1 MEIKPLKIL
10 IVGCGQL
17 GFSIVK
23 NADPDIFKLYGFS
36 RSLKKSP
43 PSIEMHQVDILK
55 NEAID
60 VIKSVN
66 PEIIIYAVSADTQS
80 VESYQDHYVAGL
92 KKTYAALLELDHFKH
107 LFFVSSTRVYGQ
119 KTTKILSELDIA
131 EPSDYGGEALIEAE
145 AVARQLKDR
154 ATILRLSGIYGP
166 NRTRMIQLAQSN
178 PGNWPATNNWSN
190 RIHEE
195 DAARFI
201 VFLVKRI
208 MLKEPIEPLYLV
220 TDGIPT
226 KQYDVLTWIRKR
238 LQLTTDTIEIPILE
252 SGKQLQSVLLNQNGF
267 ILKYPDFTY
276 GYEAIIDKGSS
287 IG

>member
-1 MEIKPLKIL
+1 
-10 IVGCGQL
+10 
-17 GFSIVK
+17 
-23 NADPDIFKLYGFS
+23 
-36 RSLKKSP
+36 
-43 PSIEMHQVDILK
+43 
-55 NEAID
+55 
-60 VIKSVN
+60 
-66 PEIIIYAVSADTQS
+66 
-80 VESYQDHYVAGL
+80 
-92 KKTYAALLELDHFKH
+92 
-107 LFFVSSTRVYGQ
+107 
-119 KTTKILSELDIA
+119 
-131 EPSDYGGEALIEAE
+131 
-145 AVARQLKDR
+145 
-154 ATILRLSGIYGP
+154 
-166 NRTRMIQLAQSN
+166 MIQLAHSN

-201 VFLVKRI
+201 VFLMKRI

>member
-145 AVARQLKDR
+145 AVSRQLKDK

-201 VFLVKRI
+201 VFLIKRI

>member
-1 MEIKPLKIL
+1 LEIKSLKVL

-23 NADPDIFKLYGFS
+23 NADSDVFKLYGFS
-36 RSLKKSP
+36 RSLRKSP
-43 PSIEMHQVDILK
+43 ASIEMHQVDILK
-55 NEAID
+55 IEAID
-60 VIKSVN
+60 VIKLIN

-80 VESYQDHYVAGL
+80 IESYQDHYVVGL
-92 KKTYAALLELDHFKH
+92 KKTYEAILKLDHFKH

-131 EPSDYGGEALIEAE
+131 EPSDYGGEALLEAE
-145 AVARQLKDR
+145 TIARQLKDK

-166 NRTRMIQLAQSN
+166 NRKRMIQLAQSN

-201 VFLVKRI
+201 VFLMKRI
-208 MLKEPIEPLYLV
+208 MMNESIEPLYLV
-220 TDGIPT
+220 TDGVPT
-226 KQYDVLTWIRKR
+226 KQYDVLTWIRNR
-238 LQLTTDTIEIPILE
+238 LQLTTDTIELPILE
-252 SGKQLQSVLLNQNGF
+252 SGKQLQSVLLNQTGF
-267 ILKYPDFTY
+267 VLKYPDFMY
-276 GYEAIIDKGSS
+276 GYEAIID
-287 IG
+287 

>member
-1 MEIKPLKIL
+1 MEIKSLKIL

-36 RSLKKSP
+36 RSLRKSP

-55 NEAID
+55 TEAID
-60 VIKSVN
+60 AIKLIN
-66 PEIIIYAVSADTQS
+66 PEIIIYAVSADAQS
-80 VESYQDHYVAGL
+80 IESYQEHYVAGL
-92 KKTYAALLELDHFKH
+92 KNTYKAILELDQFKH

-131 EPSDYGGEALIEAE
+131 EPSDYGGEALMEAE
-145 AVARQLKDR
+145 TVARQLKDK

-166 NRTRMIQLAQSN
+166 NRKRMIQLAQSN

-201 VFLVKRI
+201 VFLMKRI
-208 MLKEPIEPLYLV
+208 MMNESIEPLYLV
-220 TDGIPT
+220 TDGVPT
-226 KQYDVLTWIRKR
+226 KQYDVLTWIRNR
-238 LQLTTDTIEIPILE
+238 LQLTTDTIELPILE
-252 SGKQLQSVLLNQNGF
+252 SGKQLQSVLLNQTGF
-267 ILKYPDFTY
+267 VLKYPDFTY
-276 GYEAIIDKGSS
+276 GYEAIID
-287 IG
+287 

>member
-1 MEIKPLKIL
+1 MEIKSLKVL
-10 IVGCGQL
+10 IIGCGQL

-23 NADPDIFKLYGFS
+23 HCDSHMFKLYGFS

-55 NEAID
+55 NESIEA
-60 VIKSVN
+60 IKSIN

-80 VESYQDHYVAGL
+80 VESYQDHYVSGL
-92 KKTYAALLELDHFKH
+92 KKTYEAILELDQFKH

-131 EPSDYGGEALIEAE
+131 EPADYGGEALMQAE
-145 AVARQLKDR
+145 MIARQLKEK

-166 NRTRMIQLAQSN
+166 NRTRMIQLAESS
-178 PGNWPATNNWSN
+178 PGNWPAINNWSN

-201 VFLVKRI
+201 VFLMKKIV
-208 MLKEPIEPLYLV
+208 MTESLEPLYLV
-220 TDGIPT
+220 TDGVPT

-238 LQLTTDTIEIPILE
+238 LKLSTDTIELPIVE
-252 SGKQLQSVLLNQNGF
+252 GGKQLHSVLLNQTGF
-267 ILKYPDFTY
+267 TLKYPDFTY
-276 GYEAIIDKGSS
+276 GYEAMID
-287 IG
+287 

>member
-1 MEIKPLKIL
+1 LEIKHLKIL

-55 NEAID
+55 NEAIN

-92 KKTYAALLELDHFKH
+92 KKTYAAILELDHFKH

-145 AVARQLKDR
+145 AVARQLKDK

-166 NRTRMIQLAQSN
+166 NRTRMIQLAHSN

-201 VFLVKRI
+201 VFLMKRI

>member
-1 MEIKPLKIL
+1 MEIKSLKIL

-36 RSLKKSP
+36 RSLRKSP

-55 NEAID
+55 TEAID
-60 VIKSVN
+60 AIKLIN

-80 VESYQDHYVAGL
+80 IESYQEHYVAGL
-92 KKTYAALLELDHFKH
+92 KNTYEAILELDQFKH

-131 EPSDYGGEALIEAE
+131 EPSDYGGEALLEAE
-145 AVARQLKDR
+145 TVARQLKDK

-166 NRTRMIQLAQSN
+166 NRTRMIQLAQST

-201 VFLVKRI
+201 VFLINRI
-208 MLKEPIEPLYLV
+208 MLNEPIESLYLV
-220 TDGIPT
+220 TDGVPT
-226 KQYDVLTWIRKR
+226 KQYDVLTWIRNR
-238 LQLTTDTIEIPILE
+238 LQLTTDTIEVPILE
-252 SGKQLQSVLLNQNGF
+252 SGKQLQSVLLNQSGF
-267 ILKYPDFTY
+267 ELKYPDFTY
-276 GYEAIIDKGSS
+276 GYEAIID
-287 IG
+287 

>member
-145 AVARQLKDR
+145 AVARQLKDK

>member
-1 MEIKPLKIL
+1 MEIKHLKIL

-60 VIKSVN
+60 EIKSVN

-92 KKTYAALLELDHFKH
+92 KKTYAAILELDHFKH

-145 AVARQLKDR
+145 AVARQLKDK

-166 NRTRMIQLAQSN
+166 NRTRMIQLAHSN

-201 VFLVKRI
+201 VFLMKRI

>member
-267 ILKYPDFTY
+267 ILKYPNFTY

>member
-92 KKTYAALLELDHFKH
+92 KKTYEAILELDHFKH

-131 EPSDYGGEALIEAE
+131 EPSDYGGEALMEAE
-145 AVARQLKDR
+145 TVARQLKDK

-166 NRTRMIQLAQSN
+166 NRKRMIQLAQSN

-201 VFLVKRI
+201 VFLMKRI
-208 MLKEPIEPLYLV
+208 MMNESIEPLYLV
-220 TDGIPT
+220 TDGVPT
-226 KQYDVLTWIRKR
+226 KQYDVLTWIRNR
-238 LQLTTDTIEIPILE
+238 LQLTTDTIELPILE
-252 SGKQLQSVLLNQNGF
+252 SGKQLQSVLLNQTGF
-267 ILKYPDFTY
+267 VLKYPDFTY
-276 GYEAIIDKGSS
+276 GYEAIID
-287 IG
+287 